1 MYDFQNFRYCHT
13 LEDVVHRIYTRM
25 DLLLFA
31 DEDKTPNR
39 LLNSEDSN
47 QSWREKSERDEI
59 GENYRTNEQ
68 VSAEAES
75 LQLPHNDNGSPQGN
89 KQEDHAR
96 RLMEAQK
103 RRERARRFSSFTS
116 WTPDLQ
122 RVWAPK
128 QPKLIKQKSD
138 PLRKLSKRKERR
150 RVSYD
155 MVCETPMTA
164 NMVRETPMTRNKRS
178 CPRGS
183 SIDDK
188 DYQDSGS
195 QSGGSVSKALFQDD
209 Q

>member
-1 MYDFQNFRYCHT
+1 
-13 LEDVVHRIYTRM
+13 M

-31 DEDKTPNR
+31 DEDKSANPSF
-39 LLNSEDSN
+39 NSEDSN

-59 GENYRTNEQ
+59 GENYGTNEP

-75 LQLPHNDNGSPQGN
+75 LQLLQNENGSAQGV
-89 KQEDHAR
+89 KQEEHAR

-103 RRERARRFSSFTS
+103 RRERARRFASFTS
-116 WTPDLQ
+116 WMPDLQ

-128 QPKLIKQKSD
+128 QPNLMKQKSD
-138 PLRKLSKRKERR
+138 PLQKLSKRKQRR

-155 MVCETPMTA
+155 MVCETPMTGI
-164 NMVRETPMTRNKRS
+164 KRS
-178 CPRGS
+178 CSRVS
-183 SIDDK
+183 SVDDE

-209 Q
+209 